1 MEEVGI
7 RNRGRKRR
15 RRDDCRRHEQ
25 QPQPGNNYDNSQH
38 TDDEDIAA
46 IHRKIQEEFETHGPP
61 PTGRDRKKKHR
72 KEPLDGDDMLH
83 STSFTK

>member
-25 QPQPGNNYDNSQH
+25 QPQPGNNHDNTNTQH

-46 IHRKIQEEFETHGPP
+46 IHKRIQEEW
-61 PTGRDRKKKHR
+61 
-72 KEPLDGDDMLH
+72 KESLDGDDMLH